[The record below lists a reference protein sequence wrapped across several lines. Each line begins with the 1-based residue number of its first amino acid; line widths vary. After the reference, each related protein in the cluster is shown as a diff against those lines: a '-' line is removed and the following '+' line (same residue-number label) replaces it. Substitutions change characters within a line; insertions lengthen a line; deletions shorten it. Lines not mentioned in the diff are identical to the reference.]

1 MRFGP
6 AKLIDI
12 PEFLVWI
19 FGNRDKNKLDPK
31 ILEYPTLRVY
41 SAANDSAIAF
51 LPIHSGVILESLAL
65 NPEASP
71 EDKLEA
77 VCGIVN
83 QVMLDAIQQGI
94 REMFYIS
101 SDERTDESAVR
112 QLGFEEVKCYRKKL
126 T

>member
-12 PEFLVWI
+12 PQFLVWL
-19 FGNRDKNKLDPK
+19 FGNREKNKLDLE

-71 EDKLEA
+71 EEKLEA

-83 QVMLDAIQQGI
+83 QVMLDATQQGI

-101 SDERTDESAVR
+101 SDERTDASAVR